1 MGTGLAL
8 KALLPFAREL
18 INKIWPDPVQ
28 QAEAQLKLATLEQ
41 NGELAQLA
49 SVTAL
54 AQGQIEVNKIEAAS
68 ARLFVAGWR
77 PFIGWICGVAL
88 AFDTIVRPAVIMAMA
103 YAGHPAP
110 VMPNLSTEQ
119 IYGLLFGLL
128 GLGTLRTAEKIK
140 GAA

>member
-1 MGTGLAL
+1 MAIPLV
-8 KALLPFAREL
+8 ALLPFAKEL
-18 INKIWPDPVQ
+18 INKIWPDPAQ
-28 QAEAQLKLATLEQ
+28 QAEAQLRLATLEQ
-41 NGELAQLA
+41 TGQLAQLS

-54 AQGQIEVNKIEAAS
+54 AQGQLEVNKIEAAS
-68 ARLFVAGWR
+68 TRLFVAGWR
-77 PFIGWICGVAL
+77 PFIGWICGGAL
-88 AFDTIVRPAVIMAMA
+88 AFDTIVRPVVVMAMA

-110 VMPNLSTEQ
+110 DMPNLSTEQ